1 MNRFFI
7 MIVCWLF
14 YFLFWLNVVIMNDD
28 ILDVVKYG
36 DFEVFSGDNYEVFLL
51 ELKLEGFD
59 FDFDN
64 FLFEMVVLDFD
75 IILI

>member
-1 MNRFFI
+1 MIIIRNLFI
-7 MIVCWLF
+7 SRW
-14 YFLFWLNVVIMNDD
+14 VVYI
-28 ILDVVKYG
+28 KYG

>member
-1 MNRFFI
+1 MIIIRNLFISRF
-7 MIVCWLF
+7 
-14 YFLFWLNVVIMNDD
+14 
-28 ILDVVKYG
+28 ILV
-36 DFEVFSGDNYEVFLL
+36 EVFSGDNYEVFLL